1 MKSFTSVEQSKKLAE
16 ILPIE
21 SADLWW
27 AERYKGEVMDNGHYV
42 VAEKPVYYQS
52 FPQPSKYNYSQDII
66 KDIPCWSL
74 AALIEQ
80 LPDDLI
86 INGCSA
92 VLWMGKKQ
100 VCYYRRDDDTSVFEY
115 LSKGDNL
122 LDAIVEMIIKL
133 KKDNLL

>member
-1 MKSFTSVEQSKKLAE
+1 MKSYTDIEQSKKLAD

-21 SADLWW
+21 SADMWW
-27 AERYKGEVMDNGHYV
+27 RNGNAPDRLQFITPTFNEGYCQEPDV
-42 VAEKPVYYQS
+42 
-52 FPQPSKYNYSQDII
+52 
-66 KDIPCWSL
+66 DIPCWSL
-74 AALIEQ
+74 AALKEQ

-86 INGCSA
+86 INGNSA

-122 LDAIVEMIIKL
+122 LDAIVEMIKML
-133 KKDNLL
+133 KSRNLL

>member
-1 MKSFTSVEQSKKLAE
+1 MANAKSRTDVNQSRMLAE
-16 ILPIE
+16 ILSQD
-21 SADLWW
+21 SADRTIFVDCW
-27 AERYKGEVMDNGHYV
+27 EM
-42 VAEKPVYYQS
+42 
-52 FPQPSKYNYSQDII
+52 
-66 KDIPCWSL
+66 IPCWSL

-122 LDAIVEMIIKL
+122 LDAVVEMIIKL
-133 KKDNLL
+133 KEDNLI